1 MRSLDKS
8 CHTEVGY
15 IHIAEKDRFSMS
27 KGRRSSFSLDEV
39 LKKLETGRDGATRI
53 MAGSKP
59 FHDRYNRARD
69 ITQAID
75 ELVEA
80 LTDDPERFWAKPH
93 G

>member
-1 MRSLDKS
+1 
-8 CHTEVGY
+8 
-15 IHIAEKDRFSMS
+15 MS

-39 LKKLETGRDGATRI
+39 LKKLEVGRDGATRI

-59 FHDRYNRARD
+59 FHGRYNRARD

-80 LTDDPERFWAKPH
+80 LTDDPERFWTKPH